1 MTITPLSIHIN
12 RREILRW
19 IRIWSRNFNS
29 TYAIGWKINFKI
41 LRRRNP
47 KIFSRLKCKVILC
60 LYCENQIDPVTWWR
74 STEFRQKSFIS
85 LSLATK
91 REIQKSETMASKTIF
106 MRSFWYQKFE
116 DPTIHVTVATC
127 AKFWGLKLQNGF
139 THARLRG
146 RDPIFRYYP
155 IIRTCSFIWA
165 SQNKF
170 STTLQISGFIS
181 TESHY
186 QRQVWKS
193 WKVCSFT
200 SVSE

>member
-1 MTITPLSIHIN
+1 M
-12 RREILRW
+12 
-19 IRIWSRNFNS
+19 
-29 TYAIGWKINFKI
+29 
-41 LRRRNP
+41 
-47 KIFSRLKCKVILC
+47 
-60 LYCENQIDPVTWWR
+60 YCENQIDPVTWWR

-91 REIQKSETMASKTIF
+91 REIQKSETMSWKTIL

-146 RDPIFRYYP
+146 RDPIFRYCP
-155 IIRTCSFIWA
+155 IIRTWSFIWA

-181 TESHY
+181 TESQY
-186 QRQVWKS
+186 SLCFS
-193 WKVCSFT
+193 WKMSITNASINWLKEAISKLT
-200 SVSE
+200 SRQYKNEFEIAIS

>member
-1 MTITPLSIHIN
+1 MGGIQKFFHHWN
-12 RREILRW
+12 
-19 IRIWSRNFNS
+19 
-29 TYAIGWKINFKI
+29 
-41 LRRRNP
+41 
-47 KIFSRLKCKVILC
+47 CKVILC
-60 LYCENQIDPVTWWR
+60 MYCENQIDPVTWWR

-91 REIQKSETMASKTIF
+91 REIQKSESMAWKTIL

-146 RDPIFRYYP
+146 RDPIFRYCP

-181 TESHY
+181 TESQY
-186 QRQVWKS
+186 FW
-193 WKVCSFT
+193 SFSVPMT
-200 SVSE
+200 SSENSFNF

>member
-29 TYAIGWKINFKI
+29 TYAIGWKINFKFCVGGI
-41 LRRRNP
+41 QKFFHHWN
-47 KIFSRLKCKVILC
+47 CKVILC
-60 LYCENQIDPVTWWR
+60 MYCENQIDPVTWWR

-91 REIQKSETMASKTIF
+91 REIQKSETMSWKTIL

-146 RDPIFRYYP
+146 RDPIFRYCP

-165 SQNKF
+165 SQNEF
-170 STTLQISGFIS
+170 SRTPC
-181 TESHY
+181 
-186 QRQVWKS
+186 KS
-193 WKVCSFT
+193 PVLFRPSANL
-200 SVSE
+200 